1 MPYDSSRRFEMPFI
15 RARVNSEIY
24 EKIVADMAR
33 SKRGVQG
40 EVEYL
45 LEKGLSVVEAE
56 VAILE
61 GRSQIDM
68 VALRR

>member
-1 MPYDSSRRFEMPFI
+1 MPFI
-15 RARVNSEIY
+15 RARVKSEIY
-24 EKIVADMAR
+24 EKITADMAR

-68 VALRR
+68 EALRR

>member
-1 MPYDSSRRFEMPFI
+1 MPFI
-15 RARVNSEIY
+15 KTRVKPNVY
-24 EKIVADMAR
+24 ERIMVDMAR

-61 GRSQIDM
+61 GKNQIGM
-68 VALRR
+68 NRLRKGAK